1 MATRNHVENPLE
13 YALERAA
20 WAVRDIGHA
29 LAAPER
35 RHVADRPIEVRQV
48 GLADIRAALRAG
60 WDDLGAA
67 RADVVFIALIYPLAG
82 LVLAR
87 LAFSYD
93 MLPLVFPLAAGFA
106 ILGPLAAVGLYEVS
120 RRREAG
126 EEVTAATALRV
137 LRSPALG
144 SILGMGAILVL
155 LFLAWLAAA
164 WGIFALTIGP
174 EAPTSLSQFAN
185 EVFATPAGWTMIL
198 VGCAVGAVFALAAF
212 AISVVSFPLL
222 LDRDV
227 GVGQAI
233 ATSVQTVLRN
243 PGTMIA
249 WGAFI
254 AFALAVGFLPALVGL
269 IFVIPWL
276 GHASW
281 RLYRRVVA

>member
-1 MATRNHVENPLE
+1 
-13 YALERAA
+13 
-20 WAVRDIGHA
+20 
-29 LAAPER
+29 
-35 RHVADRPIEVRQV
+35 
-48 GLADIRAALRAG
+48 
-60 WDDLGAA
+60 
-67 RADVVFIALIYPLAG
+67 
-82 LVLAR
+82 
-87 LAFSYD
+87 
-93 MLPLVFPLAAGFA
+93 
-106 ILGPLAAVGLYEVS
+106 VS

-174 EAPTSLSQFAN
+174 EAPTSLSQFAQ
-185 EVFATPAGWTMIL
+185 EVFATPAGWTMIV

-233 ATSVQTVLRN
+233 ATSVQAVLRN

>member
-1 MATRNHVENPLE
+1 MATRNHVENPFE

-20 WAVRDIGHA
+20 WAVRDIGRA
-29 LAAPER
+29 LAAPPR
-35 RHVADRPIEVRQV
+35 RHAADRAVEVRRV
-48 GLADIRAALRAG
+48 AISDLADALRAG
-60 WDDLGAA
+60 LDDLGAA
-67 RADVVFIALIYPLAG
+67 RADVVFLALIYPLAG

-93 MLPLVFPLAAGFA
+93 VLPLIFPLASGFA

-126 EEVTAATALRV
+126 EEVTAATAIQV

-155 LFLAWLAAA
+155 LFMAWLAAA

-174 EAPTSLSQFAN
+174 ERPTSLAQFTHDVLAS
-185 EVFATPAGWTMIL
+185 PGGWAMIV
-198 VGCAVGAVFALAAF
+198 VGCGVGAVFAAVAF
-212 AISVVSFPLL
+212 AISVVAFPLL

-227 GVGQAI
+227 GIGAAI
-233 ATSVQTVLRN
+233 ATSVQAVRRN
-243 PGTMIA
+243 PRTMAA
-249 WGAFI
+249 WAVFI
-254 AFALAVGFLPALVGL
+254 ALALAVGFVPALVGL
-269 IFVIPWL
+269 IFVVPWL